1 MYQTLQSEGVAVKP
15 CKDIKSSCIPASL
28 SLHQIIHCDL
38 AARNILI
45 SKGHTLKIADFGMAK
60 ELGQKEYHRRSP
72 KDWIPVKWT
81 APEAL
86 ESWVYSHKSDV

>member
-1 MYQTLQSEGVAVKP
+1 MANNGIAISKNYEQLL
-15 CKDIKSSCIPASL
+15 IYYF
-28 SLHQIIHCDL
+28 QIIHCDL

-60 ELGQKEYHRRSP
+60 ELGEKEYHRRSP
-72 KDWIPVKWT
+72 KDRIPVKWT

-86 ESWVYSHKSDV
+86 ESWAYSHKSDM